1 MDGLR
6 EGTLDRAAQST
17 GMMFFGADVCGI
29 PPGRGE
35 TEFIIEMESV
45 VRQPQ

>member
-17 GMMFFGADVCGI
+17 GMMFFGADVAESR
-29 PPGRGE
+29 RGGVKR
-35 TEFIIEMESV
+35 ISS
-45 VRQPQ
+45 